1 MSADEYVSWVV
12 RGDLRDPTLSFQLH
26 RGFRVL
32 SVVSR
37 YLSHDP
43 ESQGYAAVIEWL
55 NPKLARP
62 EDYRGGDPRFAPP
75 SRRPGSAGQ
84 PEASDG

>member
-1 MSADEYVSWVV
+1 MSAEEYVSRVV
-12 RGDLRDPTLSFQLH
+12 RGELRDPTLSFQLH

-37 YLSHDP
+37 YLTHDP

-55 NPKLARP
+55 NPDVARP
-62 EDYRGGDPRFAPP
+62 QDYEQGDPRFAALPG
-75 SRRPGSAGQ
+75 RPGPNRGPAAQ
-84 PEASDG
+84 DG